1 MSKLPS
7 FLSGSILTT
16 VLCGCII
23 AVIIKQIFKRIFP
36 IHVLTWAYPYA
47 VLISSCFWDTLIC
60 AGNCSSGAHLL
71 LAFVLIS
78 KLCLLPV
85 VIMEEVELTAM
96 GVATAPEVFNEIME
110 RFGRYEQHPQSPEA
124 VVMAAKV
131 QDGSEQPRKLSP
143 LAELQVVR
151 AIGVAIVLEGSMHP
165 TMELLL
171 RHAIQYFGM
180 KGKPAL
186 TEPRN
191 LDSVPRFLS
200 DMAKL
205 SSDEQLVVMCVH
217 LLTMM
222 LDGEMDDPVRRLS
235 AFHAVPFL

>member
-1 MSKLPS
+1 MTLSTALTFERILPRFHS
-7 FLSGSILTT
+7 HTTSLLFLS
-16 VLCGCII
+16 
-23 AVIIKQIFKRIFP
+23 A
-36 IHVLTWAYPYA
+36 
-47 VLISSCFWDTLIC
+47 
-60 AGNCSSGAHLL
+60 
-71 LAFVLIS
+71 
-78 KLCLLPV
+78 

-96 GVATAPEVFNEIME
+96 GVATAPEVFNDIME
-110 RFGRYEQHPQSPEA
+110 RFGRYEQHPQTPESEL
-124 VVMAAKV
+124 MAAKV
-131 QDGSEQPRKLSP
+131 QDGSEKPRKLSA

-180 KGKPAL
+180 KGKPIL
-186 TEPRN
+186 VEPRN

-205 SSDEQLVVMCVH
+205 SPDEQLVVMCVH

-222 LDGEMDDPVRRLS
+222 LDGEMDEPVRRFLASSPQLAFAHMYTALVHLS
-235 AFHAVPFL
+235 ACLRANGLYAQMSAR

>member
-1 MSKLPS
+1 
-7 FLSGSILTT
+7 
-16 VLCGCII
+16 
-23 AVIIKQIFKRIFP
+23 
-36 IHVLTWAYPYA
+36 
-47 VLISSCFWDTLIC
+47 
-60 AGNCSSGAHLL
+60 
-71 LAFVLIS
+71 
-78 KLCLLPV
+78 
-85 VIMEEVELTAM
+85 M

-110 RFGRYEQHPQSPEA
+110 RFGRYEQHPQTPQDDEEVEKLERRKA
-124 VVMAAKV
+124 EAAKV
-131 QDGSEQPRKLSP
+131 KDGSKEPRKLSP

-180 KGKPAL
+180 KGKPVL
-186 TEPRN
+186 VKPRE

-222 LDGEMDDPVRRLS
+222 LDGEMDEPVSKSVALIRMKCHSSRCHRIS
-235 AFHAVPFL
+235 ATDLTSLTLARTHELLP